1 MRQRKASTKAS
12 VSLLRSFQNKWMIIN
27 KLCFFRKRDV
37 IIDEVSLVMILV
49 YKLLNRKVLA
59 EDPISVIFIF
69 TIVGIF
75 V

>member
-1 MRQRKASTKAS
+1 
-12 VSLLRSFQNKWMIIN
+12 MIIN